1 MPNKLKQTCIFQLLD
16 CVSPYDLLLP
26 SAIKVR
32 GRNKGKMQM
41 QMFFK
46 SITDY
51 LNVAYRREATKSFN
65 SRCSKTTILAFW
77 STFENPLT
85 PNLQKIIKAL
95 FKTSLKSG
103 YFWCF
108 ISFTNS
114 TFYWARWKFLTSGRY
129 FNPLKC

>member
-46 SITDY
+46 SITAY

-95 FKTSLKSG
+95 FKTSLKSR
-103 YFWCF
+103 CF
-108 ISFTNS
+108 DVLLVLQTRNFTWQGGNFSHLDVIST
-114 TFYWARWKFLTSGRY
+114 L
-129 FNPLKC
+129 